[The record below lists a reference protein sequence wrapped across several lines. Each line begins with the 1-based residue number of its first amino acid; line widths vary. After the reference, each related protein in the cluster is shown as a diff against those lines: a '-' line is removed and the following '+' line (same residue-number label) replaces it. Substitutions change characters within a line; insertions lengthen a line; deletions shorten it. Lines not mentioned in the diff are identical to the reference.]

1 MPITLVVII
10 RSIITFFVLLLLVRL
25 MGKQQVAQLT
35 FFDYVVG
42 ITIGSM
48 ASTLS
53 VQVNENLMSTLAGL
67 ITWTALAILLAYLSM
82 HNVKLRNLVDGE
94 PTVVIEN
101 GKILENNLNQIRIP
115 IEHLLSELR
124 TMGVFNI
131 SDVQSALFEPG
142 GKISVQKKFQKQ
154 PVTPGDLNISQQYEG
169 LPINLILDGAL
180 IEGSLRSLN
189 LTKAWLHHQ
198 LKKQN
203 ISDLNEVSLAQ
214 LDTKGNL
221 YVDLQGDKPCY
232 TIQTKGK

>member
-10 RSIITFFVLLLLVRL
+10 RSIITFFVLLVLVRL

-53 VQVNENLMSTLAGL
+53 VQVNENLLSTLAGL
-67 ITWTALAILLAYLSM
+67 STWAALAILLAYLSM
-82 HNVKLRNLVDGE
+82 HSVKLRKLVDGE
-94 PTVVIEN
+94 PTVVIKN
-101 GKILENNLNQIRIP
+101 GKILEDNLKGIRIP
-115 IEHLLSELR
+115 IEELLSELR
-124 TMGVFNI
+124 TMGAFNI

-154 PVTPGDLNISQQYEG
+154 PVTPGDLNISPQYQG
-169 LPINLILDGAL
+169 LPITLVLDGVL
-180 IEGSLRSLN
+180 MEESLRSLK
-189 LTKAWLHHQ
+189 LTKAWLHYQ

-203 ISDLNEVSLAQ
+203 IGDVSEVSLAQ
-214 LDTKGNL
+214 LDTQGNL

-232 TIQTKGK
+232 TIQTSD